1 MPASVDLTTH
11 HQVALMEEKLC
22 LVEKHRLEQSFA
34 PIVYAVVSEAQTY
47 PRMFAASVIHLFS
60 VLFPLLDKLARR
72 SKH

>member
-47 PRMFAASVIHLFS
+47 PRMFAASVTHLFS
-60 VLFPLLDKLARR
+60 VLFPLVDKMARKG
-72 SKH
+72 KH